1 MQFEGNRKLFFL
13 SDKNVSL
20 KAKMKGYLMVARLG
34 IRYPISV
41 KKKKIK
47 IFQTNNQISRRRL
60 AMKINLFNHRQSKPK
75 AQKISKQEIEKT
87 RLGCASSQYYFWL
100 QYSH

>member
-1 MQFEGNRKLFFL
+1 
-13 SDKNVSL
+13 
-20 KAKMKGYLMVARLG
+20 MKGYLMAASLG

-41 KKKKIK
+41 KKKKII
-47 IFQTNNQISRRRL
+47 IFQTKNQISRRRP

-75 AQKISKQEIEKT
+75 AQKISKEEIDKT

>member
-1 MQFEGNRKLFFL
+1 MQFKGNRKLFFL

-20 KAKMKGYLMVARLG
+20 KAKMKGYLMADSLR

-41 KKKKIK
+41 KKKKINV
-47 IFQTNNQISRRRL
+47 FQTNNQISRRRL

-75 AQKISKQEIEKT
+75 AQKISKEEIEKT